1 MNESSIGMKTKCV
14 AILLTAAA
22 LCGSL
27 FGVPRVAMAGTV
39 TDISASYSG
48 GVVSVSG
55 SVSEGTYAVAV
66 LVYSGSTLLRME
78 TVGVAT
84 DWTFA
89 TSINMVLS
97 PGTYSVNAADYDGG
111 EFSEETTFT
120 IAPATPPGD
129 SSSEPDAPGGSTGG
143 SPTTPATQPVTRT
156 ETTVDG
162 TVYTQT
168 VTTTL
173 TDAEGNE
180 VTRVAKTS
188 TDAAT
193 GASSIEVTISTSGE
207 STTIPSDIFEAA
219 ETSDAASVA
228 VETAD
233 GTIAFDRRA
242 VLGMAAQAGGEDL
255 TISLAKRDESSLPDE
270 VKAVAS
276 KGVVYELSIQS
287 ASDEIVEFDGTVT
300 VSIAVPADFEGQN
313 VYLYHI
319 AADGTPVLVEGS
331 VVLRNGVRF
340 FEFTTDHFSYY
351 ALQPVDTLPF
361 VDVDE
366 DDWWFDSIYY
376 VCAAGLFQ
384 GTSRST
390 FEPQGTMTRAMLVT
404 VLHRLEGAPDVSA
417 VSHFQDVQAG
427 QWYTAAVNWASSNAI
442 IEGYPDRRFGVGDE
456 VTRQQMAT
464 ILYRYAK
471 YKSYSISA
479 DADLAGYSDA
489 AEIDAWA
496 RDAMTWANAKG
507 IISGTTTSTL
517 APRGNASRAQV
528 ATILMRFVESASK

>member
-1 MNESSIGMKTKCV
+1 
-14 AILLTAAA
+14 
-22 LCGSL
+22 
-27 FGVPRVAMAGTV
+27 
-39 TDISASYSG
+39 
-48 GVVSVSG
+48 
-55 SVSEGTYAVAV
+55 
-66 LVYSGSTLLRME
+66 ME

-188 TDAAT
+188 TDATT

-242 VLGMAAQAGGEDL
+242 ALGMAAQAGGEDL

-376 VCAAGLFQ
+376 VCARGLFQ

-528 ATILMRFVESASK
+528 ATILMRFVETPASRSMVGRA